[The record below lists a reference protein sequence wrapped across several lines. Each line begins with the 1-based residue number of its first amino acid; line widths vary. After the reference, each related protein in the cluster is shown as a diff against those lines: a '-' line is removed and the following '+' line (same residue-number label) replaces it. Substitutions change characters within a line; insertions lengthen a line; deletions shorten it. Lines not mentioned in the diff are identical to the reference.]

1 MHLTVMNTPLRSAL
15 LGSRGISCGLSPF
28 VFSSSANTPNPSPS
42 LPAVHQ
48 QCKYQRFQQ
57 KCHASTTRA
66 GQSLFKIQ
74 PMTSS
79 TTPCSAQATRTRT
92 TSALIPATTLRTAPS
107 SIREVSTQAG
117 SSPSENVQLDWN
129 SFFRLRRSRRRFSL
143 ITSILGSMGFT
154 MGGVQQLSMHNLD
167 ATIAQM
173 VGLDPLITLGLGT
186 AAFAALGWLLGPVL
200 GSGLWNFWHRKH
212 KVTFAIKEK
221 EFYSRIKRFRVD
233 PSVNSYSN
241 PVPDYYG
248 EKIGSI
254 QGYRQWL
261 KDQRAF
267 NRKRRSFI

>member
-1 MHLTVMNTPLRSAL
+1 MHLTVMNTPLRSAI

-57 KCHASTTRA
+57 KRHASTTRA
-66 GQSLFKIQ
+66 SQSLFKIQ
-74 PMTSS
+74 PLASS
-79 TTPCSAQATRTRT
+79 TTPCSAQATRT
-92 TSALIPATTLRTAPS
+92 TSALIPATALRTAPS
-107 SIREVSTQAG
+107 SLREASTQAG
-117 SSPSENVQLDWN
+117 SSPNQNAQLDWN

-143 ITSILGSMGFT
+143 ITSIIGSVGFT
-154 MGGVQQLSMHNLD
+154 MGGVQRLSMHNLD

-173 VGLDPLITLGLGT
+173 LGLDPLITLGLGT
-186 AAFAALGWLLGPVL
+186 AACAALGWLLGPVV
-200 GSGLWNFWHRKH
+200 GSAMWNLRHWKH
-212 KVTFAIKEK
+212 KESFAIKEK

>member
-1 MHLTVMNTPLRSAL
+1 MHLTVMNTPLRSAI

-57 KCHASTTRA
+57 KRHASTTRA
-66 GQSLFKIQ
+66 SQSHFKIQ
-74 PMTSS
+74 PLASS
-79 TTPCSAQATRTRT
+79 TTPCSAQATRT
-92 TSALIPATTLRTAPS
+92 TSALIPATALRTAPS
-107 SIREVSTQAG
+107 SLREASTQAG
-117 SSPSENVQLDWN
+117 SSPSQNVQLDWN

-143 ITSILGSMGFT
+143 ITSIIGSVGFT
-154 MGGVQQLSMHNLD
+154 MGGVQRLSMHNLD

-173 VGLDPLITLGLGT
+173 LGLDPLITLGLGT
-186 AAFAALGWLLGPVL
+186 AACAALGWLLGPVV
-200 GSGLWNFWHRKH
+200 GSAMWNLRHWKH
-212 KVTFAIKEK
+212 KESFAIKEK